1 MPAWPGR
8 HKYVSGFREDAGG
21 GIPTPKENAMHD
33 HHIGNGYTA
42 GQGAQQLSHA
52 LERTLEQNRALLEEM
67 ARFTK
72 DESLR
77 LAHRQLDFAD
87 NAMTQFHER
96 RDFGSLIGAQQEWV
110 KQTMQEYATL
120 GLRYAEMFQ
129 ALTQRVQSHVENA
142 ASDFRHQAEDEMEDL
157 GHDLQDRPHTH
168 AGPNGM
174 PVPLQAE

>member
-1 MPAWPGR
+1 
-8 HKYVSGFREDAGG
+8 
-21 GIPTPKENAMHD
+21 MHD
-33 HHIGNGYTA
+33 HPIGNGHTA
-42 GQGAQQLSHA
+42 REGVAQLSHS

-77 LAHRQLDFAD
+77 LAHRHLDHAD
-87 NAMTQFHER
+87 NALTHFHER

-110 KQTMQEYATL
+110 KQMMQEYAAL

-129 ALTQRVQSHVENA
+129 AMTQRVQSHVESA

-157 GHDLQDRPHTH
+157 DHDLKDMPQAH
-168 AGPNGM
+168 AGLHSEQPHL
-174 PVPLQAE
+174 PAE